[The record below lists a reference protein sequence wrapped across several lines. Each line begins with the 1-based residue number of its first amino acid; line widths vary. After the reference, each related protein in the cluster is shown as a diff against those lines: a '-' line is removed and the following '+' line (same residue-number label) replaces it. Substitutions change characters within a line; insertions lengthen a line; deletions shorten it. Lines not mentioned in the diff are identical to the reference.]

1 MYKTVLFDFD
11 YTLGDSTNGIVQCEN
26 YALRELGYQEKTVPE
41 IKRTVGL
48 SLKEIFRELTG
59 SNDENKSE
67 RFIKLFRE
75 KADEVMTDS
84 ASLYEGAEEMFA
96 EFKRRGI
103 KTGIVTTKFHYR
115 ITEILKKFGIAELV
129 DVIIGG
135 DDVIHEKPAPDSLL
149 KAVEI
154 LGKDKRGFLYVG
166 DSYVDA
172 LAARAAGIDFA
183 AVLTGTTSDFSDY
196 DKVFV
201 ANDLKE
207 IFQFVIKI

>member
-84 ASLYEGAEEMFA
+84 ASLYEGAEEMLS

-115 ITEILKKFGIAELV
+115 ITEILKKFGIAEPV

>member
-1 MYKTVLFDFD
+1 MYKAVLFDFD
-11 YTLGDSTNGIVQCEN
+11 YTLGDSTDGIVQCEN
-26 YALRELGYQEKTVPE
+26 YALRELGYPEKSVPE
-41 IKRTVGL
+41 IKKTIGL

-59 SNDENKSE
+59 SGDESKSE
-67 RFIKLFRE
+67 QFIKLFRK

-84 ASLYEGAEEMFA
+84 ASLYDGAEEMLS

-115 ITEILKKFGIAELV
+115 ITEILEKFGVSEAV

-154 LGKDKRGFLYVG
+154 LGADKRDVLYVG
-166 DSYVDA
+166 DSFVDA
-172 LAARAAGIDFA
+172 QAARAAGIDFA
-183 AVLTGTTSDFSDY
+183 AVLTGTTDDFSDY

-201 ANDLKE
+201 ANDLQD
-207 IFQFVIKI
+207 IFRFVTKI

>member
-1 MYKTVLFDFD
+1 MYKAVLFDFD
-11 YTLGDSTNGIVQCEN
+11 YTLGDSTDGIVQCEN
-26 YALRELGYQEKTVPE
+26 YALRELGYPEKSVPE
-41 IKRTVGL
+41 IKKTIGL

-59 SNDENKSE
+59 SGDESKSE
-67 RFIKLFRE
+67 QFIKLFRK

-84 ASLYEGAEEMFA
+84 ASLYDGAEEMLS

-115 ITEILKKFGIAELV
+115 ITEILEKFGVSEAV

-154 LGKDKRGFLYVG
+154 LGADKSGVLYVG
-166 DSYVDA
+166 DSFVDA
-172 LAARAAGIDFA
+172 QAARAAGIDFA
-183 AVLTGTTSDFSDY
+183 AVLTGTTDDFSDY

-201 ANDLKE
+201 ANDLQD
-207 IFQFVIKI
+207 IFRFVTKI

>member
-154 LGKDKRGFLYVG
+154 LGEDKRGVLYVG

-172 LAARAAGIDFA
+172 LAAQAAGIDFA

>member
-115 ITEILKKFGIAELV
+115 ITEILKKFGIAEPV

-154 LGKDKRGFLYVG
+154 LGEDKRGVLYVG

-172 LAARAAGIDFA
+172 LAAQAAGIDFA

>member
-26 YALRELGYQEKTVPE
+26 YALRELGYPEKTVPE
-41 IKRTVGL
+41 IKRTIGL

-84 ASLYEGAEEMFA
+84 ASLYEGAEEMLS

-115 ITEILKKFGIAELV
+115 ITEILKKFGITEPV

-135 DDVIHEKPAPDSLL
+135 DDVMHEKPAPDSLL

-154 LGKDKRGFLYVG
+154 LGEDKRGVLYVG

-183 AVLTGTTSDFSDY
+183 AVLTGTTSNFSDY

>member
-11 YTLGDSTNGIVQCEN
+11 YTLGDSTNGIVQSEN
-26 YALRELGYQEKTVPE
+26 YALRELGYREKTVPE
-41 IKRTVGL
+41 IKKTVGL

-84 ASLYEGAEEMFA
+84 ASLYDGAEEMLA

-103 KTGIVTTKFHYR
+103 KTGIVTTKFHIR
-115 ITEILKKFGIAELV
+115 IAEILEKFGITDLV
-129 DVIIGG
+129 DIIIGG
-135 DDVIHEKPAPDSLL
+135 DDVIHEKPAPDALL

-154 LGKDKRGFLYVG
+154 LRADKSAVLYVG

-172 LAARAAGIDFA
+172 LAAQAAGIDFA
-183 AVLTGTTSDFSDY
+183 AVLTGTTNDFSDY

-207 IFQFVIKI
+207 IFRFVIKI

>member
-183 AVLTGTTSDFSDY
+183 AVLTGTTSNFSDY

>member
-149 KAVEI
+149 KAVDI
-154 LGKDKRGFLYVG
+154 LGANKRDVLYVG

-172 LAARAAGIDFA
+172 LAAQAAGIDFA
-183 AVLTGTTSDFSDY
+183 AVLTGTTSNFSDY